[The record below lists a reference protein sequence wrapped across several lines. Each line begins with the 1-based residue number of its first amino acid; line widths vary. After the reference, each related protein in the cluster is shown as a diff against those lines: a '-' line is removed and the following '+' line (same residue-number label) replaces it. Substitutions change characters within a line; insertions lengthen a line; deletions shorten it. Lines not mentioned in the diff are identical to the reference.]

1 MELKDFLKPDIKKII
16 VLSAILT
23 IPFIAQ
29 PFIEDLVPLLPSFI
43 VTLLTGLA
51 FIVGAMYLLVVC
63 SSVGFRCMDLGS
75 PRSYDFIIA
84 YLAIFLLTYLISC
97 SIVFAWNKFFKYFGD
112 RGKIYEKIVFVLLIS
127 LFVIMTIVPPA
138 LKESYVSISKNTPEN
153 IDSNYL
159 YRSGAVVQKITVKNN
174 FSMPQS
180 YELPGVTAYL
190 YDEDDGTTGH
200 YLVTYREN
208 NGDFL
213 NNEKTVGSRKAN
225 LIVVPADGERDL
237 NLAWTGWDSV
247 NTCSP
252 QEVKDKY
259 ETLLLLY
266 DRGMDT
272 GTNDNID
279 KLSENEIKSATKIK
293 IVKNNVRPAECRP
306 PMYIRMQRWNT
317 MDVVLGSGTNA
328 SGKMIFKGSTKIISI
343 DKTDLKEGDD
353 KIEYTDS
360 SINFSINT
368 SNTQSSD
375 SFMIHTEGMEN
386 PSGLKLEFYPD
397 SETIRADIEAELG
410 YSVPEYNKASWCKKC
425 QIHSYDS
432 WFK

>member
-1 MELKDFLKPDIKKII
+1 MELKNFLKPDIKKII
-16 VLSAILT
+16 VLLAILT

-29 PFIEDLVPLLPSFI
+29 TFIEGWVPLLPSFI
-43 VTLLTGLA
+43 VTLLTMLA
-51 FIVGAMYLLVVC
+51 IIVGAMYLLVAC

-75 PRSYDFIIA
+75 PRSYDFIIS

-97 SIVFAWNKFFKYFGD
+97 SVVFTWNKFFRYFGD
-112 RGKIYEKIVFVLLIS
+112 KGKIYEKIVFVLLIS
-127 LFVIMTIVPPA
+127 IFVIMAIVPSS
-138 LKESYVSISKNTPEN
+138 LRESYISISKNTSEN

-174 FSMPQS
+174 FSSPQT

-190 YDEDDGTTGH
+190 YDEDEGTTGS
-200 YLVTYREN
+200 YLVTYREI
-208 NGDFL
+208 NGDYL
-213 NNEKTVGSRKAN
+213 NNEKTVGSRAAN
-225 LIVVPADGERDL
+225 IIQVPANGERDL

-266 DRGMDT
+266 DRGMDP
-272 GTNDNID
+272 GTNENIV

-306 PMYIRMQRWNT
+306 PINIRMQRWNT
-317 MDVVLGSGTNA
+317 MEVVLGAGTNA
-328 SGKMIFKGSTKIISI
+328 SGRMIFKGSTKIIST
-343 DKTDLKEGDD
+343 DKTDLKEGDY

-375 SFMIHTEGMEN
+375 SFTIHTEGMEN
-386 PSGLKLEFYPD
+386 PSGLKLEFYPE
-397 SETIRADIEAELG
+397 SETIQAAFDIQPG
-410 YSVPEYNKASWCKKC
+410 FSVPEYNQASWCENC
-425 QIHSYDS
+425 QIHGYDS
-432 WFK
+432 LFK